1 MQVSAKQIKFFDNL
15 LEVKEFPAGS
25 DKATLKTQFAGLNK
39 ASASEWIDKAVKLP
53 DEGEENEA
61 VTAPAF

>member
-15 LEVKEFPAGS
+15 LEVKEFGAA
-25 DKATLKTQFAGLNK
+25 DKAALKTQFASLNK

-53 DEGEENEA
+53 DEGEENET